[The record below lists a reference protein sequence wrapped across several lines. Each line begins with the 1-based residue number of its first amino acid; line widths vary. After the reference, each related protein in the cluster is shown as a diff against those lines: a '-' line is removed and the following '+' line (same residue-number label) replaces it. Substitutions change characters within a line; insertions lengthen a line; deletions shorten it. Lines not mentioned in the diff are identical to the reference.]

1 MPKLSFRKK
10 ILHKQVKPSPDIMSE
25 DIIRYGV
32 KNERSARLIE
42 KDNTLTFVVHSKAT
56 KPMIKKAFIEI
67 YDSPVMKVNTV
78 NTIKGYKKAYIRLK
92 NEGAAMDVAEKAGI
106 V

>member
-1 MPKLSFRKK
+1 MAKISFRKK
-10 ILHKQVKPSPDIMSE
+10 ILHKQIKPEADLLSA

-32 KNERSARLIE
+32 KNERAARLIE
-42 KDNTLTFVVHSKAT
+42 KDNTLTFVVHAKAT
-56 KPMIKKAFIEI
+56 KPMIKKAFVEI

-78 NTIKGYKKAYIRLK
+78 NTIRGLKKAYIRLK
-92 NEGAAMDVAEKAGI
+92 TEGAAMDVAEKAGI